1 MDSWGDGGTY
11 RQRRCGIADSC
22 GPYLDVQYAHL
33 SRLGAMKRKG
43 LWVSPCSLVIE
54 FEERNGKELHVL
66 GDSQN
71 FYGES
76 NV

>member
-1 MDSWGDGGTY
+1 LQDELVDRLWMY
-11 RQRRCGIADSC
+11 VR
-22 GPYLDVQYAHL
+22 L
-33 SRLGAMKRKG
+33 SGLGAMKRNG

-54 FEERNGKELHVL
+54 FEERNGEELHVL